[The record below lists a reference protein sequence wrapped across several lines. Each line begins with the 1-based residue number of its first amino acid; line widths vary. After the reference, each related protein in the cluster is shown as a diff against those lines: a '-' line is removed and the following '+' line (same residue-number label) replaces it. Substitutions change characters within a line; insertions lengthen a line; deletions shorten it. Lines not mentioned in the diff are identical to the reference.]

1 LNISVETIPIAAV
14 LISAPSRADETIF
27 GRPLLQRLILQCMRA
42 GIHRFIVEV
51 PPDTSDRTMAT
62 LGNLAGSSKVEIV
75 DSFSRAF
82 EGPDALSPLA
92 SCVRLS
98 GNLVLAQS
106 NLRHALAD
114 YAAHPGRAVRVLSTD
129 PEGGGMLA
137 VGPAGNLFKGL
148 IPGAGA
154 IRPTGALPF
163 ALNGRPEDREEA
175 ELRLARSIRHES
187 METDAL
193 MAQLL
198 DRRLSW
204 RLSLRLARTRIM
216 PNQVTLANTALG
228 LACGAMMASTSYWVR
243 LASAVLFL
251 ISITI
256 DGVDGELARLRMVES
271 EAGARLDV
279 LTDNI
284 VHIAVFIGLMV
295 GCYRV
300 SHSAEYIYLLVI
312 LLGGFAACAVSVT
325 RALKESSGEAQK
337 WIGQVERVTGRDF
350 AYLVVVLA
358 LLDRLRYFAWSAAFG
373 SYIFA
378 LSLWWL
384 TDRRR
389 KRA

>member
-1 LNISVETIPIAAV
+1 VEKIPIAAV
-14 LISAPSRADETIF
+14 LISAPSRANETIF
-27 GRPLLQRLILQCMRA
+27 GRPLLGRLIIQCMRA
-42 GIHRFIVEV
+42 GIDRFIVEA
-51 PPDTSDRTMAT
+51 PSDTRNRIGAA
-62 LGNLAGSSKVEIV
+62 LENLAGSPKVEIV
-75 DSFSRAF
+75 DSFNRAF
-82 EGPDALSPLA
+82 EGPEALSPLA

-98 GNLVLAQS
+98 GNLVFAQS
-106 NLRHALAD
+106 NLRQALAN
-114 YAAHPGRAVRVLSTD
+114 YAAHPGTAVKMLSTD
-129 PEGGGMLA
+129 PEGGGLLA
-137 VGPAGNLFKGL
+137 VGPAGKLVEDL
-148 IPGAGA
+148 MSGAGA
-154 IRPTGALPF
+154 IRPRGALPF

-175 ELRLARSIRHES
+175 EVHLARSIRNES
-187 METDAL
+187 VDTDAL

-216 PNQVTLANTALG
+216 PNQVTLANTVLG
-228 LACGAMMASTSYWVR
+228 LACGAMLASTSYWVR
-243 LASAVLFL
+243 LASAILFL
-251 ISITI
+251 VSITL

-284 VHIAVFIGLMV
+284 VHIAVFVGLMV

-300 SHSAEYIYLLVI
+300 SHSAEYIYLLAI
-312 LLGGFAACAVSVT
+312 LLGGFTACAVSVT
-325 RALKESSGEAQK
+325 RALKEDAGEAQK

-350 AYLVVVLA
+350 AYLIVVLA
-358 LLDRLRYFAWSAAFG
+358 LFDRLQYFAWGAAFG